1 MEEEL
6 ALSVLCE
13 QKKHIYLENY
23 KHVFCPVLEFGVLS
37 VHVQVTN
44 IHTGM

>member
-13 QKKHIYLENY
+13 QKKTYMFNY
-23 KHVFCPVLEFGVLS
+23 KHVFCPVLEFVVLS

-44 IHTGM
+44 IHTGV